1 MWTLKITDGDLT
13 VNSMNMPETLENSEK
28 LGQELSEWTIESLGI
43 DPLHPS
49 YGSTLQSLLG
59 QQENLLITEG
69 RETLKTAI
77 SNMMSEQSSLYD
89 QHPEYYSGSELLVNY
104 SLLPP
109 YSHEN
114 STLTFPVLCS
124 LLNGETVVLNPADT
138 INQ

>member
-1 MWTLKITDGDLT
+1 MWTLRITDGDLT
-13 VNSMNMPETLENSEK
+13 VDSMNMPETLENSEK
-28 LGQELSEWTIESLGI
+28 LSQELSEWTIESLGI
-43 DPLHPS
+43 DPLHPA

-59 QQENLLITEG
+59 QQEDSLIMEG
-69 RETLKTAI
+69 REALKTAI

-89 QHPEYYSGSELLVNY
+89 QHPEYYSGRELLVNY

-124 LLNGETVVLNPADT
+124 LLNGETVVLNPADS